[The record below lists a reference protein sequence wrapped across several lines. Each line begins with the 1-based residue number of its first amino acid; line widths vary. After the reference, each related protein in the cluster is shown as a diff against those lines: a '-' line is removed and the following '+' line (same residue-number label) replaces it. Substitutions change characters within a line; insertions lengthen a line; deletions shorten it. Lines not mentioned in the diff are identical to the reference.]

1 MTVRLSDLA
10 LMYRRRW
17 IRRKR
22 LWRALRSRH
31 QLQLIQDNRADIRP
45 GAILGFT
52 TLRNEAMRLPFFLDH
67 YRRLGVNHF
76 LMVDNDSTDG
86 SVPFLRQQADVSVWQ
101 TKASYRAA
109 RFGVDWLNW
118 LQMRHAHGH
127 WIVVADADE
136 LLIYPDWEE
145 RRLPDLTRWLD
156 GRGQRSLG
164 AMMLDMYPK
173 GPLDAQRFVPGQDPT
188 SVLNWFD
195 GYGYWVQRQR
205 KLDNLWLQG
214 GPRAR
219 VFFAKTPRRA
229 PTLNKIPLVRWNWRY
244 AFVNS
249 THSALPSFLN
259 HTFDTD
265 GVEKVSGVLLHTKFL
280 PGNAARA
287 AEERARDE
295 HFQVGTRYADY
306 YESLTKSPN
315 LWCEQSIQYRDWQ
328 QLLDLGLMSR
338 GDW

>member
-1 MTVRLSDLA
+1 MTVRLFDLA